1 MGIGAWL
8 APPPPPSSVL
18 RRFVLS
24 PRERLGVGVFNGAGG
39 DGWGGVDDDRESPWS
54 PYKYPIDSV
63 GMGRDSGA
71 TSRPAMRFGM
81 LFAPGPFLAP
91 MPLLLLPTEGSAP
104 PFECLSRPFSHP
116 GAPFTASGAD
126 CRRLDLSDPRRP
138 LPLLMAP
145 LLPLAL
151 VEAPPLPPPL
161 LPFPPSP
168 RGPRDPIA
176 PSTLLPPA
184 AEPVVLVLAV
194 PRGSGAASP
203 APPPPALRPG
213 RDLDGVAPNEP
224 RDDRR
229 DLPEVVD
236 PDE

>member
-1 MGIGAWL
+1 MLSYVTGIGACPPP
-8 APPPPPSSVL
+8 PPPPPSSVL

-24 PRERLGVGVFNGAGG
+24 PRDRFGVGVFNGAGG

-81 LFAPGPFLAP
+81 LFAPAPFLTP
-91 MPLLLLPTEGSAP
+91 MPLAFPLPLPEEASAATL
-104 PFECLSRPFSHP
+104 ECLSRPFSHP
-116 GAPFTASGAD
+116 GAPLTARGAD
-126 CRRLDLSDPRRP
+126 CRRLALSDPLRP

-161 LPFPPSP
+161 LPLPSKSQ
-168 RGPRDPIA
+168 RG
-176 PSTLLPPA
+176 
-184 AEPVVLVLAV
+184 
-194 PRGSGAASP
+194 
-203 APPPPALRPG
+203 
-213 RDLDGVAPNEP
+213 
-224 RDDRR
+224 
-229 DLPEVVD
+229 
-236 PDE
+236 